1 MKKARLTVRLTAAML
16 TLSLLTIPA
25 IAADPPASAVRV
37 NSYKG
42 NTLAVGER
50 SGLMIGPSGTE
61 YTVTS
66 SNPDTVLV
74 EQITACGG
82 PGATGGQPHTT
93 PAPPRPGARKPHPHR
108 GGRVT
113 PAAPTARASGDS
125 ASQTEEPDVRQ
136 ELVRL
141 INQTR
146 KANGVAELPVSE
158 ALMTAAQTLSDQRY
172 TWHHTKEECE
182 AVIASG
188 YPYGFGI
195 NLTVFTGVATEDA
208 AQHAH
213 DNWLKSPGHFET
225 MIKPDCDSI
234 GVGMTESG
242 GVTYC
247 FMIVGR
253 PNTHNPYEP

>member
-1 MKKARLTVRLTAAML
+1 MTSSSPIAVAKAEGTANITAANRAGESGTLTLTV
-16 TLSLLTIPA
+16 
-25 IAADPPASAVRV
+25 
-37 NSYKG
+37 G
-42 NTLAVGER
+42 
-50 SGLMIGPSGTE
+50 SG
-61 YTVTS
+61 
-66 SNPDTVLV
+66 
-74 EQITACGG
+74 A
-82 PGATGGQPHTT
+82 
-93 PAPPRPGARKPHPHR
+93 
-108 GGRVT
+108 
-113 PAAPTARASGDS
+113 PAAPAVVDGPSP
-125 ASQTEEPDVRQ
+125 TEEPDVRQ

-213 DNWLKSPGHFET
+213 DNWLNSPGHFET